1 MKYRLVSK
9 YGPAERA
16 GRWNDAENLHLPQQ
30 FGARFT
36 TRAPSAGCS
45 RQIPGLGQLAALQSA
60 LCVHQLAALQSALC
74 VHQLAALQSALCVH
88 QLAALQS
95 ALCVHQL
102 AALQSALCMHAL
114 FRLPASAD
122 GI

>member
-1 MKYRLVSK
+1 MLLQAPLTTEAQLIWRGGKLKYRLVSK

-74 VHQLAALQSALCVH
+74 VHQLAALQSALC
-88 QLAALQS
+88 
-95 ALCVHQL
+95 
-102 AALQSALCMHAL
+102 MHAL